1 MRLTCPNCGA
11 QYEVPDDVIPLAGRD
26 VQCSNCGDTWF
37 QPHPTTEAEA
47 ANAEDTDAP
56 DMADPEDPASPRFPE
71 DPPAE
76 FEEVEPPEIS
86 LADEKNATAPA
97 EAEGDGAFDEAEDD
111 WNLGDGLEDIDKD
124 DGQSPAPEPEE
135 EAEPEEQEPPHE
147 PPAAP
152 PRPSLD
158 PEIADVLRQE
168 AEHEARAREADT
180 LESQPELGLSDPE
193 SESDRRL
200 LQAKARMRRLRG
212 LPEDTPETASPED
225 PATPG
230 SRRDLLPD
238 IEEINS
244 TLRGSGRGSVRG
256 SAETGA
262 GEAAGP
268 TELKRRRG
276 FRLGFGLALLI
287 ALAAILAY
295 SNDDRIVA
303 SYPQTEPYLTAYV
316 DGANRG
322 RVWLDS
328 QVTNLFLRLN
338 SIASGD

>member
-37 QPHPTTEAEA
+37 QPHPTTQAEAE
-47 ANAEDTDAP
+47 NDEDTAVP
-56 DMADPEDPASPRFPE
+56 DMADPEDPAGSRPPE

-86 LADEKNATAPA
+86 LADEDANTDPA

-111 WNLGDGLEDIDKD
+111 WNLGDGLDDIDKD
-124 DGQSPAPEPEE
+124 EDPDPVPELQED
-135 EAEPEEQEPPHE
+135 EPPHE
-147 PPAAP
+147 PPTAP

-180 LESQPELGLSDPE
+180 LESQPELGLSAPE
-193 SESDRRL
+193 SESGQRL
-200 LQAKARMRRLRG
+200 SQVKARMRRLRG
-212 LPEDTPETASPED
+212 LPDDTPEDTASD
-225 PATPG
+225 TPATPG

-244 TLRGSGRGSVRG
+244 TLRGSGRGAGNTG
-256 SAETGA
+256 SNAAEP
-262 GEAAGP
+262 AGP

-295 SNDDRIVA
+295 SNDDLIIA

-338 SIASGD
+338 SFASGD

>member
-37 QPHPTTEAEA
+37 QPHPTTQTDSAS
-47 ANAEDTDAP
+47 AEDTAAP
-56 DMADPEDPASPRFPE
+56 AKPDPEDQGPSRSPE
-71 DPPAE
+71 EPPAE
-76 FEEVEPPEIS
+76 FEEIEPPEIS
-86 LADEKNATAPA
+86 LADEDATTDPA

-111 WNLGDGLEDIDKD
+111 WNLDDDLDEDDEGVDDLE
-124 DGQSPAPEPEE
+124 PEPEPDFQE
-135 EAEPEEQEPPHE
+135 EAPSHE

-180 LESQPELGLSDPE
+180 LESQPELGLSAPE

-212 LPEDTPETASPED
+212 LPEETSETVTPDE

-244 TLRGSGRGSVRG
+244 TLRGSGRGSGRG
-256 SAETGA
+256 TADTGSGA
-262 GEAAGP
+262 TDAAGP

-303 SYPQTEPYLTAYV
+303 SYPQAEPYLTAYV

-338 SIASGD
+338 SFASGS